1 MRHTSI
7 ILTAA
12 MFLAAAL
19 SAKTHDG
26 SSEPCV
32 QVVGHLSLE
41 GVQANHLFVRQ
52 SARGK
57 RYLYAV
63 PVEGRNV
70 MVVDISD
77 SGHPAIS
84 GRVSYDGLGS
94 TGDVSPVGQNAA
106 IVEIADHPAAVR
118 TDGPPLRNI
127 GVLDLSD
134 PANPKIA
141 CHFSGVSGYLVDEPK
156 SLIYIVNGEGLW
168 IVRHHEPPDAS
179 VKAWEEFAAAP

>member
-1 MRHTSI
+1 
-7 ILTAA
+7 
-12 MFLAAAL
+12 
-19 SAKTHDG
+19 
-26 SSEPCV
+26 
-32 QVVGHLSLE
+32 
-41 GVQANHLFVRQ
+41 
-52 SARGK
+52 
-57 RYLYAV
+57 
-63 PVEGRNV
+63 

-106 IVEIADHPAAVR
+106 IVEIADHPATVR